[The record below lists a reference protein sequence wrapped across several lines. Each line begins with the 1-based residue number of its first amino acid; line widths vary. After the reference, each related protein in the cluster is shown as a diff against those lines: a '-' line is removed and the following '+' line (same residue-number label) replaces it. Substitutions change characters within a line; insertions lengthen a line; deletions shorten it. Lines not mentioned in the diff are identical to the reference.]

1 MYNIMDKHAKELAQS
16 IHDMFA
22 SAYAIDEK
30 VSHEWLTNTIHATLT
45 AVAEEAKREERNRI
59 FEELHSLFME
69 SNGFEDRTVKLHTY
83 IYKQLRE
90 DY

>member
-1 MYNIMDKHAKELAQS
+1 MTTEQTVDKIIEVRNEHLRGNIDTTELVTR
-16 IHDMFA
+16 IG
-22 SAYAIDEK
+22 
-30 VSHEWLTNTIHATLT
+30 N
-45 AVAEEAKREERNRI
+45 AVNEAKREERNRI